1 MLHQR
6 RPQVLGVDPRLIL
19 VFELNAS
26 IDADEFR
33 RAGLRVVDS
42 SDGLLVV
49 AFADDPE
56 LANFRERLDALAGG
70 VPEGRQSEPYAQF
83 FDAINL
89 VRPLSPQDRVT
100 PELASTIRE
109 HAGDVLRIDVECW
122 HPGTGDRAQEWLSE
136 ARAGIEAA
144 EGRVVD
150 TLIDDSAGL
159 VLLRAYVHASRI
171 MDVAELDAIARMDVL
186 PQPALPMPELYS
198 LSAAELPEVQAP
210 DARSAIVGLVDSGVA
225 SGHPLIGAAV
235 LASDAIGTGIDE
247 DQDQHGHGTMVASL
261 LLHGNV
267 EDAIAAGQPL
277 RPICRVVSARVLDTD
292 NEFPIDDL
300 WENDL
305 REAITWCADHGARII
320 NLSIGDSRSPFSPP
334 RQMSAAS
341 VVDALARELGL
352 VVVVA
357 AGNSRPADYLDAI
370 SEASVDEY
378 PRELL
383 HDGATGLLDPGTSLL
398 SLTAGGLTDA
408 AASGAH
414 SSHETLRRQPMGKPG
429 WPSPIT
435 RKVPGPGQAVK
446 PEVSESA
453 GTLGIEEGTLVS
465 NDAELGVV
473 GASAAAGRLLSWD
486 VGTSYAVPLV
496 SRVAAA
502 VVSKFPTF
510 SAALIRSLVLV
521 STERLPFADNWEG
534 SESVRL
540 EAERALVGYGRP
552 SIARAT
558 ESTKHRAIL
567 VAEDSIPVNGVHIY
581 EIPVPSSFRSPG
593 GKRGLDVALAYSPPT
608 RVRRLD
614 YMASGMEYHVVKGLP
629 LDEVEEV
636 FARVGEQ
643 EDHGEEAKEDDEKI
657 SSASGLGS
665 NWVKLVPTIQTR
677 SRGANQLGRKVFH
690 HRLNAS
696 DQPMFLV
703 VRNINRWDDDTTRQP
718 YALAVALWRDEGQ
731 PELHA
736 ELQALL
742 EAEVELPVEIEIEP

>member
-1 MLHQR
+1 VHNGISVTFAGKG
-6 RPQVLGVDPRLIL
+6 VLPSETLYYRAHTAASLLAPGDFDLRGLFAREGVRVFNTGGIFTLI
-19 VFELNAS
+19 
-26 IDADEFR
+26 
-33 RAGLRVVDS
+33 
-42 SDGLLVV
+42 
-49 AFADDPE
+49 
-56 LANFRERLDALAGG
+56 
-70 VPEGRQSEPYAQF
+70 
-83 FDAINL
+83 
-89 VRPLSPQDRVT
+89 
-100 PELASTIRE
+100 
-109 HAGDVLRIDVECW
+109 
-122 HPGTGDRAQEWLSE
+122 GDR
-136 ARAGIEAA
+136 
-144 EGRVVD
+144 
-150 TLIDDSAGL
+150 TGL
-159 VLLRAYVHASRI
+159 VLMRACVHASRI

-186 PQPALPMPELYS
+186 PQPALPMPRLYS
-198 LSAAELPEVQAP
+198 LSAADLPEVQAP

-247 DQDQHGHGTMVASL
+247 DQDQHGHGTMIASL

-267 EDAIAAGQPL
+267 EDAIAQGLPL
-277 RPICRVVSARVLDTD
+277 RPICRVVSARVLDAN
-292 NEFPIDDL
+292 NEFPMDDL

-305 REAITWCADHGARII
+305 REAITWCANQGARVI
-320 NLSIGDSRSPFSPP
+320 NLSIGDRRSPFSPP

-370 SEASVDEY
+370 SEASIDEY
-378 PRELL
+378 PRVLL
-383 HDGATGLLDPGTSLL
+383 NDGATGLLDPGTSLL

-429 WPSPIT
+429 WPSPVT
-435 RKVPGPGQAVK
+435 RKGPGPGQAVK

-453 GTLGIEEGTLVS
+453 GTLGIEEGILVS

-473 GASAAAGRLLSWD
+473 GASAEAGRLLSWD

-558 ESTKHRAIL
+558 ESTSHRAIL

-581 EIPVPSSFRSPG
+581 EIPVPSSFMSPG
-593 GKRGLDVALAYSPPT
+593 GKRGLDIALAYSPPT

-614 YMASGMEYHVVKGLP
+614 YMASGMEYHLVKGLP
-629 LDEVEEV
+629 LDEVAEV

-643 EDHGEEAKEDDEKI
+643 EDRGEEGEDAI
-657 SSASGLGS
+657 ASASGLGS
-665 NWVKLVPTIQTR
+665 NLVKLVPTTQTR
-677 SRGANQLGRKVFH
+677 SRGTNQLGRRVFH

-696 DQPMFLV
+696 DEPMFLV
-703 VRNINRWDDDTTRQP
+703 VRNINRWDDDTARQP
-718 YALAVALWRDEGQ
+718 YALAVALWRDEGR

-742 EAEVELPVEIEIEP
+742 ETEVELPVEIEIEQ

>member
-1 MLHQR
+1 M
-6 RPQVLGVDPRLIL
+6 L
-19 VFELNAS
+19 VFELGAS

-56 LANFRERLDALAGG
+56 LADFRERLDAFSGG
-70 VPEGRQSEPYAQF
+70 VPEGQGSEPYAQF
-83 FDAINL
+83 FDAIDRI
-89 VRPLSPQDRVT
+89 RPFAPQDRVT
-100 PELASTIRE
+100 PELATAIRE
-109 HAGDVLRIDVECW
+109 HGSDVLRIDVECW
-122 HPGTGDRAQEWLSE
+122 HPGTANRAQEWLSE

-150 TLIDDSAGL
+150 TLINDSAGL
-159 VLLRAYVHASRI
+159 VLLRAYVHASQI
-171 MDVAELDAIARMDVL
+171 MAVAELDAIARMDVL
-186 PQPALPMPELYS
+186 PQPALPMPKLYS
-198 LSAAELPEVQAP
+198 LSAAELPEVQTP
-210 DARSAIVGLVDSGVA
+210 DAHSAIVGLVDSGVA

-235 LASDAIGTGIDE
+235 LASDAIGTGIEE

-267 EDAIAAGQPL
+267 ADAIAPGLPL
-277 RPICRVVSARVLDTD
+277 RPICRVVSARVLDAS

-341 VVDALARELGL
+341 VVDALARELEL

-370 SEASVDEY
+370 SEVSVDEY
-378 PRELL
+378 PKVLL
-383 HDGATGLLDPGTSLL
+383 DDGATGLLDPGTSLL

-414 SSHETLRRQPMGKPG
+414 SSHETLRRQPMGRPG

-435 RKVPGPGQAVK
+435 RKGPGPGQAVK

-453 GTLGIEEGTLVS
+453 GTLGIEEGVLVS

-473 GASAAAGRLLSWD
+473 GASAEAGRLLNWD

-510 SAALIRSLVLV
+510 SAELIRSLVLV
-521 STERLPFADNWEG
+521 STERLPFADNWDG
-534 SESVRL
+534 GDSVRL

-552 SIARAT
+552 SIERAT
-558 ESTKHRAIL
+558 ESTSHRAIL
-567 VAEDSIPVNGVHIY
+567 IAEDSIPVNGVHIY
-581 EIPVPSSFRSPG
+581 EIPVPSSFMSPG

-614 YMASGMEYHVVKGLP
+614 YMASGMEYHIVKGLP
-629 LDEVEEV
+629 LDEVAEV
-636 FARVGEQ
+636 VARVGE
-643 EDHGEEAKEDDEKI
+643 EEDDADGDEEERI
-657 SSASGLGS
+657 SSISGLGS
-665 NWVKLVPTIQTR
+665 NVVKLVPTTQTR
-677 SRGANQLGRKVFH
+677 SRGANQLGRKIFH
-690 HRLNAS
+690 RRLDAS
-696 DQPMFLV
+696 DDPMFLV
-703 VRNINRWDDDTTRQP
+703 VRNTNRWDDDDAEQS
-718 YALAVALWRDEGQ
+718 YALAVALWRDDGQ

-742 EAEVELPVEIEIEP
+742 EAVVEIPVEIEIEQ

>member
-1 MLHQR
+1 M
-6 RPQVLGVDPRLIL
+6 
-19 VFELNAS
+19 
-26 IDADEFR
+26 
-33 RAGLRVVDS
+33 
-42 SDGLLVV
+42 
-49 AFADDPE
+49 
-56 LANFRERLDALAGG
+56 ERLDAFDGG
-70 VPEGRQSEPYAQF
+70 VPEGSKSEPYAQF
-83 FDAINL
+83 FDAIDL
-89 VRPLSPQDRVT
+89 IRPLSPQDRVT
-100 PELASTIRE
+100 PELASAIRE
-109 HAGDVLRIDVECW
+109 HPSDVLRIDVECW
-122 HPGTGDRAQEWLSE
+122 HPDTADRAQEWLSE

-150 TLIDDSAGL
+150 TLIDNSAGL

-186 PQPALPMPELYS
+186 PQPALPTPRLYS

-235 LASDAIGTGIDE
+235 QASDAIGTGIDE

-277 RPICRVVSARVLDTD
+277 RPICRVVSARVLDAN
-292 NEFPIDDL
+292 NEFPLDDL

-305 REAITWCADHGARII
+305 REAITWCADQGARII

-341 VVDALARELGL
+341 VVDALARELDL

-370 SEASVDEY
+370 SEASADEY
-378 PRELL
+378 PRVLL
-383 HDGATGLLDPGTSLL
+383 NDGATGLLDPGTSLL

-435 RKVPGPGQAVK
+435 RKGPGPGRAVK

-453 GTLGIEEGTLVS
+453 GTLGIEEGVLVS

-473 GASAAAGRLLSWD
+473 GASAEAGRLLNWA

-510 SAALIRSLVLV
+510 SAELIRSLVLA

-552 SIARAT
+552 SVTRAT
-558 ESTKHRAIL
+558 ESTSHRAIL
-567 VAEDSIPVNGVHIY
+567 VAEDRIPVNGVHIY
-581 EIPVPSSFRSPG
+581 EIPIPLSFMSRG

-614 YMASGMEYHVVKGLP
+614 YMASGMEYHVVKGLL
-629 LDEVEEV
+629 LDEVVGV
-636 FARVGEQ
+636 FARANEQ
-643 EDHGEEAKEDDEKI
+643 EDNAEEDDAEEEEV
-657 SSASGLGS
+657 SSPSGLGS
-665 NWVKLVPTIQTR
+665 NLVKLMPTTQIR

-690 HRLNAS
+690 YRLNAS
-696 DQPMFLV
+696 DKPRFLV
-703 VRNINRWDDDTTRQP
+703 VRNINRWDDDTAQQQ

-736 ELQALL
+736 ELEALL
-742 EAEVELPVEIEIEP
+742 EAVVEIPVEIEIEQ

>member
-1 MLHQR
+1 MRHQR

-19 VFELNAS
+19 VFELGAS
-26 IDADEFR
+26 IGAAEFR
-33 RAGLRVVDS
+33 RAGLRVIDS

-56 LANFRERLDALAGG
+56 LAGFRERLDAFDSGIPDG
-70 VPEGRQSEPYAQF
+70 KQSEPYAQF
-83 FDAINL
+83 FDAIDV
-89 VRPLSPQDRVT
+89 VRPLAPQDRMT
-100 PELASTIRE
+100 PELASAIRE
-109 HAGDVLRIDVECW
+109 SGGDILRIDVECW
-122 HPGTGDRAQEWLSE
+122 HPGTSDRAQEWLSE
-136 ARAGIEAA
+136 VKDGIEAA
-144 EGRVVD
+144 DGRVVD

-186 PQPALPMPELYS
+186 PQPALPMPRLYS
-198 LSAAELPEVQAP
+198 LSAAELPEVLAP
-210 DARSAIVGLVDSGVA
+210 DAHSAIVGLIDSGVA

-235 LASDAIGTGIDE
+235 LASDAIGTGIEE

-267 EDAIAAGQPL
+267 EDAIAPGLPL
-277 RPICRVVSARVLDTD
+277 RPICRVVSARVLDAN

-341 VVDALARELGL
+341 VVDALARELEL
-352 VVVVA
+352 VIVVA

-378 PRELL
+378 PRVLL
-383 HDGATGLLDPGTSLL
+383 NDGATGLLDPGTSLL

-414 SSHETLRRQPMGKPG
+414 SRHETLQRQPMGKPG

-435 RKVPGPGQAVK
+435 RKGPGPGQAVK

-453 GTLGIEEGTLVS
+453 GTLGIEEGVLVS

-473 GASAAAGRLLSWD
+473 GASAEAGRLLNWD

-502 VVSKFPTF
+502 VASKFPTF
-510 SAALIRSLVLV
+510 SAELIRSLVLV
-521 STERLPFADNWEG
+521 STERLPFADNWDG
-534 SESVRL
+534 SDSVRL

-558 ESTKHRAIL
+558 ESTSHRAIL
-567 VAEDSIPVNGVHIY
+567 VSEDSIPVNGVHIY
-581 EIPVPSSFRSPG
+581 EVPVPSSFMSPG

-614 YMASGMEYHVVKGLP
+614 YMASGMEYHIVKGLP
-629 LDEVEEV
+629 LDEVAEV
-636 FARVGEQ
+636 FARVGE
-643 EDHGEEAKEDDEKI
+643 EEEEDDDDDEEEI

-665 NWVKLVPTIQTR
+665 NLVKLVPTTQTR

-690 HRLNAS
+690 QRLDTSTDN
-696 DQPMFLV
+696 PIFLV
-703 VRNINRWDDDTTRQP
+703 VRNINRWDDDAARQP

-742 EAEVELPVEIEIEP
+742 EAAVEIPVEIELEP